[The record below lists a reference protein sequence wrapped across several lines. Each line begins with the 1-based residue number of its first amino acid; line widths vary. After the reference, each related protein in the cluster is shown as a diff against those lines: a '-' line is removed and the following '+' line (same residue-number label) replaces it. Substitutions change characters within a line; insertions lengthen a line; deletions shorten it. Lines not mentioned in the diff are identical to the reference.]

1 MDINQN
7 TTQNTS
13 SRKLINKRYYEKTK
27 EKQRKKSKDI
37 YYNKKSKYEY
47 IDIQVDKNDLNKT
60 KENFLD
66 GYHQLVNK
74 LNSPKPIKLRLI

>member
-1 MDINQN
+1 MNTNQD
-7 TTQNTS
+7 TSQNTS
-13 SRKLINKRYYEKTK
+13 SRKLINKKYYEKTK

-60 KENFLD
+60 KESFLD
-66 GYHQLVNK
+66 GYHQFINK